1 MHSYDF
7 SSLTLPDCFTP
18 APAGVVVV
26 GVPSNFVKMALVTA
40 EQDKYEVKEIIGKN
54 TLANFPPR
62 FRLTIH
68 RSRRL
73 WHHPKS
79 SSEARWPCKPVE
91 HGVAD
96 VVNTDLNQI
105 LCRKEINYLKM
116 SQKERDQLHSEF
128 SILSS
133 LNHPNIVGY
142 FHREHLKSTQELY
155 LYMEYCGGGD
165 LGCVIKEL
173 KRKNELAKEEF
184 VWRIFSQLVTALYR
198 CHHGVDPPEPGS
210 DHSRQKELRPP
221 TGQKMI
227 LHRDLKPENIFLG
240 DDQSVKLGDFGLS
253 KLMHSHDFASTY
265 VGTPFYMSPEIC
277 AAEKYT
283 LHSDIW
289 SLGCIMYEL
298 CTKEPP
304 FNANSHLQ
312 LVQRIRKGV
321 FDPIPAVYSKDLAN
335 VIASCLKTNPMH
347 RPDTTSL
354 LSVPYIWFARR
365 QQEMVSIGKTLRT
378 REELAEQK
386 LKQAEE
392 RLSALEND
400 KAAMK
405 IDLDARLRREWELK
419 ARLEIDRQVQIELE
433 RLRKT
438 FDNEVEARVSAL
450 LMERERTSDL
460 RPFKEIRNQSKA
472 QNKENL
478 NPSSSVNTSGEEDFP
493 SVTDLTD
500 LSELSLDSPVLS
512 TTTAIPPKKTKTP
525 FVRSKTTF
533 DSPADVAMGEPS
545 PMSISSL
552 ALSPR
557 RTAAAHVTANSTV
570 TALGA
575 KNIFAHAA
583 RQKAK
588 WEPQLAYTTDE
599 EENLD
604 FGEDSEDDDDFPD
617 LPSPTRPKTNI
628 VNTDPFKNPPPLNL
642 RSRPNL
648 MRQNTTATM
657 QKLTTKPTI
666 FPSSSTAAQVRPGI
680 ASSTVGN
687 VIRGIPRAM
696 FEGEIKPSTTK
707 TTSPSRRLS
716 KIPSRNDLREQGI
729 STGSDGS
736 TSPARR
742 AATTTG
748 LTSKLAAGREPV
760 AVGGLGGRTLV
771 ELAQARAGGRDSNER
786 ALGNGLKSKAGT
798 DFLDRVKELPPVPI
812 WDPETAGDDMPS
824 PFLKRDVKAIRMMR

>member
-1 MHSYDF
+1 M
-7 SSLTLPDCFTP
+7 FTDP
-18 APAGVVVV
+18 
-26 GVPSNFVKMALVTA
+26 
-40 EQDKYEVKEIIGKN
+40 I
-54 TLANFPPR
+54 
-62 FRLTIH
+62 
-68 RSRRL
+68 
-73 WHHPKS
+73 
-79 SSEARWPCKPVE
+79 
-91 HGVAD
+91 
-96 VVNTDLNQI
+96 QI

-133 LNHPNIVGY
+133 LSHPNIVGY
-142 FHREHLKSTQELY
+142 FHREHLKNTQELY

-173 KRKNELAKEEF
+173 KRKNEFAKEEF

-210 DHSRQKELRPP
+210 DPSRQKDSRPP
-221 TGQKMI
+221 SGQKMI

-240 DDQSVKLGDFGLS
+240 EDQSVKLGDFGLS
-253 KLMHSHDFASTY
+253 KLMQSHDFASTY

-312 LVQRIRKGV
+312 LVQRIRKGE
-321 FDPIPAVYSKDLAN
+321 FKPIPAVYSKDLAN
-335 VIASCLKTNPMH
+335 VIANCLKTNPMH

-354 LSVPYIWFARR
+354 LSVPYIWIARR
-365 QQEMVSIGKTLRT
+365 QQEMVSIGKALRT
-378 REELAEQK
+378 REEVAEHK

-392 RLSALEND
+392 RLSALEAD

-405 IDLDARLRREWELK
+405 LELDAQLRREWEVK

-433 RLRKT
+433 RLRRK
-438 FDNEVEARVSAL
+438 FEKEVEDRVATFL
-450 LMERERTSDL
+450 AERERTTEFRAL
-460 RPFKEIRNQSKA
+460 KEIHGPLRA
-472 QNKENL
+472 THNKENL
-478 NPSSSVNTSGEEDFP
+478 NPSSSVNTAGEEDFP
-493 SVTDLTD
+493 SITDLTD

-512 TTTAIPPKKTKTP
+512 TAAAVPPKKTKTP

-533 DSPADVAMGEPS
+533 DSPADIQMGEPS

-557 RTAAAHVTANSTV
+557 RTAAAAATANSTV
-570 TALGA
+570 TALGV
-575 KNIFAHAA
+575 KNIFAQAA

-588 WEPQLAYTTDE
+588 WEPQLAYTSDE

-604 FGEDSEDDDDFPD
+604 LEDSDDDDFPD
-617 LPSPTRPKTNI
+617 LPSPTRPKTNVI
-628 VNTDPFKNPPPLNL
+628 NTDPFKNPAPIS
-642 RSRPNL
+642 SRGKPTL

-666 FPSSSTAAQVRPGI
+666 FPSSNTAAQVRAGI
-680 ASSTVGN
+680 ASSTTGN
-687 VIRGIPRAM
+687 IIRGIPRATADN
-696 FEGEIKPSTTK
+696 EIKPSTTK

-716 KIPSRNDLREQGI
+716 KIPSRNDLREHAN
-729 STGSDGS
+729 SSGSDGS
-736 TSPARR
+736 TSPVRR
-742 AATTTG
+742 AGSTATN
-748 LTSKLAAGREPV
+748 LTSKVAAGREPV
-760 AVGGLGGRTLV
+760 AVGGLGGRTLI
-771 ELAQARAGGRDSNER
+771 ELAQARAGGRGPNHD
-786 ALGNGLKSKAGT
+786 LGANNGIKSKTGSECQ
-798 DFLDRVKELPPVPI
+798 DRGKDLPPVPI
-812 WDPETAGDDMPS
+812 WDPETVGDDMPS
-824 PFLKRDVKAIRMMR
+824 PFLKRDMKAVRMMR

>member
-1 MHSYDF
+1 
-7 SSLTLPDCFTP
+7 
-18 APAGVVVV
+18 
-26 GVPSNFVKMALVTA
+26 
-40 EQDKYEVKEIIGKN
+40 
-54 TLANFPPR
+54 
-62 FRLTIH
+62 
-68 RSRRL
+68 
-73 WHHPKS
+73 
-79 SSEARWPCKPVE
+79 
-91 HGVAD
+91 
-96 VVNTDLNQI
+96 
-105 LCRKEINYLKM
+105 M

-133 LNHPNIVGY
+133 LSHPNIVGY
-142 FHREHLKSTQELY
+142 FHREHLKNTQELY

-173 KRKNELAKEEF
+173 KRKKELAKEDF

-210 DHSRQKELRPP
+210 DHSRLKENRPP
-221 TGQKMI
+221 SGQKMI

-253 KLMHSHDFASTY
+253 KLMQSHDFASTY

-321 FDPIPAVYSKDLAN
+321 FEPIPACYSKDLAN
-335 VIASCLKTNPMH
+335 VISSCLKTNPMH

-378 REELAEQK
+378 REEIAEQK

-392 RLSALEND
+392 RLSALESD
-400 KAAMK
+400 KATMK
-405 IDLDARLRREWELK
+405 VELDARLRREWELK

-438 FDNEVEARVSAL
+438 FDKEVEARVAAL
-450 LMERERTSDL
+450 LTERDRSLEFRSL
-460 RPFKEIRNQSKA
+460 KEVRDPSKVHH
-472 QNKENL
+472 KENL

-500 LSELSLDSPVLS
+500 LSDLSLDSPVLS
-512 TTTAIPPKKTKTP
+512 TATAIPPKKTKTP
-525 FVRSKTTF
+525 FARSKTTF
-533 DSPADVAMGEPS
+533 DSPADVHMGEPS

-557 RTAAAHVTANSTV
+557 RTAAAQATANSTV

-575 KNIFAHAA
+575 KNIFAQAA

-588 WEPQLAYTTDE
+588 WEPQLAYGLDE
-599 EENLD
+599 EENLE
-604 FGEDSEDDDDFPD
+604 FEEDSDDDDDFPD
-617 LPSPTRPKTNI
+617 LPSPTRPKTNL
-628 VNTDPFKNPPPLNL
+628 VNTDPFKNLPPVN
-642 RSRPNL
+642 SRGRPTL

-666 FPSSSTAAQVRPGI
+666 FPSSSTAAQVRTGI
-680 ASSTVGN
+680 ASSNVGN
-687 VIRGIPRAM
+687 IIRGVPRAT
-696 FEGEIKPSTTK
+696 FDNETKPITTK

-716 KIPSRNDLREQGI
+716 KIPSRNDLREQAS
-729 STGSDGS
+729 STGSDNS
-736 TSPARR
+736 TSPVRR
-742 AATTTG
+742 AGTSG
-748 LTSKLAAGREPV
+748 LTSKMAAGRDPV
-760 AVGGLGGRTLV
+760 ALSGLGGRTLV
-771 ELAQARAGGRDSNER
+771 ELAQARAGGREPSHER
-786 ALGNGLKSKAGT
+786 ALNNGIKAKAVP
-798 DFLDRVKELPPVPI
+798 DFADRVKELPPVPI